1 MSQEAF
7 ATVAGYATA
16 DPMFRVTKSGAEVAH
31 IRVACTPRRVDRNGE
46 WQDGQTSYFSVTC
59 WRKLAVAVKASVRKG
74 DPVLVRGRMRT
85 RTWKTEERAVS
96 EVEIDADA
104 MGHDLTRGW
113 ASFHREPRLPADV
126 EAGLRSGELARQP
139 LGGEAGQ
146 NEFPEEAYA
155 ASNPEDPD
163 EGDSGVVAADADPRR
178 PLAPATAAD
187 GSDILTEQAMAGL
200 GESDETEELDELDE
214 LAEVPVPA

>member
-1 MSQEAF
+1 MTQEAF

-16 DPMFRVTKSGAEVAH
+16 DPMFRTTKDGAEVAH
-31 IRVACTPRRVDRNGE
+31 IRVACTPRRVDRNGA

-59 WRKLAVAVKASVRKG
+59 WRKLAVAVKASIRKG

-85 RTWKTEERAVS
+85 RTWQTEERTVS

-113 ASFHREPRLPADV
+113 ASFHREPRVPRDT
-126 EAGLRSGELARQP
+126 EAGVNEGELKRQS
-139 LGGEAGQ
+139 LGDETG
-146 NEFPEEAYA
+146 PEEAYA

-163 EGDSGVVAADADPRR
+163 EGDSGAVAADADPRQ
-178 PLAPATAAD
+178 PFAPTTTATAAD
-187 GSDILTEQAMAGL
+187 GSDILTEEAIAEL
-200 GESDETEELDELDE
+200 EEDEMTGI
-214 LAEVPVPA
+214 PVPA